1 MVSLCVTYF
10 SKIWRDTSMQF
21 IHIKQRN
28 KYHNAILSSLSLENI
43 HSIIQLH
50 QVTFYPSI
58 CSWKLTKSCYTIG
71 TPLAWI
77 ESKTLERS
85 LQVGFHNGSVLNWCQ
100 AIILANDDP
109 VLWCNMPH
117 QASITCEQKIV
128 GDLGPRICIFFIEN
142 YHILLKFVPKGSIHN
157 KSALVQVMA
166 WWRIGNKLLPETML
180 TKTYDAIWHHTA
192 SLGLKQVFMHQER
205 KYIHDIINDDLQRIF
220 CTEVDTLIKETSK
233 FTDTK
238 SCMSVWLDFPY
249 TVKPLV

>member
-1 MVSLCVTYF
+1 MVQGLP
-10 SKIWRDTSMQF
+10 I
-21 IHIKQRN
+21 
-28 KYHNAILSSLSLENI
+28 
-43 HSIIQLH
+43 
-50 QVTFYPSI
+50 
-58 CSWKLTKSCYTIG
+58 
-71 TPLAWI
+71 
-77 ESKTLERS
+77 KTLERS

-117 QASITCEQKIV
+117 QAPMNCELKIV

-192 SLGLKQVFMHQER
+192 SLGLKQLFMHQER

-249 TVKPLV
+249 NYKSWSGLQTWFCLLRILCAYWYDTGTPFIIIYRWCAWIKIEKINKLGGPYKMAAIV